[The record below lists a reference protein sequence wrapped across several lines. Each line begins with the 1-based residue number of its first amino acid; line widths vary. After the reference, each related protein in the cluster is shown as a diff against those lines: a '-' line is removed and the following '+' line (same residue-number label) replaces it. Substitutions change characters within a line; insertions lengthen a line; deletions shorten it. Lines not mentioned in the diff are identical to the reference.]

1 MKFGI
6 HIGHMG
12 GPLGEMR
19 KLWKFADAKG
29 FDWFSVSDHF
39 QESPPRGGDMD
50 CYEAIA
56 TLAAAAMDTTRV
68 RLGSGVYCVA
78 YRNPGLL
85 AKSLTTIDHLSNGRV
100 DCGLGAGW
108 HDVEAK
114 AYGIPF
120 PSIGPREDMLEEYA
134 QILRLLLDP
143 EQRRASFDGKHFRL
157 ADAPNNPK
165 PLQPRIPIWIGGRGE
180 KRTLRAAAKYADGW
194 NGAYMGPDDWKH
206 KSQVLDRWC
215 ETEGRDPKTIMR
227 TVNLGFYLGA
237 DAKGAARADEIF
249 KSHWGGSADRAD
261 RTGYLRGTVKDARA
275 MVDQFRALG
284 CTRLCIAF
292 REGPYDWE
300 ALEAFEAER
309 PPLTVTDVRMPVM
322 DGLEFLKRARAVDSD
337 AVVLVLTGGGAR
349 LAGVA
354 ELARDVLE
362 MPVRVATPQGV
373 GGLMDQLAN
382 PAFSTSLGL
391 LLWGA
396 RHVGAEPIGYTTRT
410 PMSAGLSRA
419 GTWIR
424 NLFPA

>member
-6 HIGHMG
+6 HIGAMG
-12 GPLGEMR
+12 GPLAEMR

-56 TLAAAAMDTTRV
+56 ILTAAAMDTRHV

-108 HDVEAK
+108 HDIEAK
-114 AYGIPF
+114 AFGYAF

-143 EQRRASFDGKHFRL
+143 EQKRANFPGKHFQVSN
-157 ADAPNNPK
+157 APNYPK

-194 NGAYMGPDDWKH
+194 NGAYIGPDDWKH
-206 KSQVLDRWC
+206 KGQVLDRWC

-227 TVNLGFYLGA
+227 AVNLGFYLGA
-237 DAKGAARADEIF
+237 DR
-249 KSHWGGSADRAD
+249 KS
-261 RTGYLRGTVKDARA
+261 
-275 MVDQFRALG
+275 
-284 CTRLCIAF
+284 
-292 REGPYDWE
+292 
-300 ALEAFEAER
+300 
-309 PPLTVTDVRMPVM
+309 
-322 DGLEFLKRARAVDSD
+322 
-337 AVVLVLTGGGAR
+337 VV
-349 LAGVA
+349 
-354 ELARDVLE
+354 
-362 MPVRVATPQGV
+362 
-373 GGLMDQLAN
+373 
-382 PAFSTSLGL
+382 
-391 LLWGA
+391 
-396 RHVGAEPIGYTTRT
+396 
-410 PMSAGLSRA
+410 
-419 GTWIR
+419 
-424 NLFPA
+424 

>member
-1 MKFGI
+1 MNFGI

-12 GPLGEMR
+12 GPLDEMR

-56 TLAAAAMDTTRV
+56 TLTAAAMDTRRV

-114 AYGIPF
+114 AYGYAF

-134 QILRLLLDP
+134 QIMRLLLDP
-143 EQRRASFDGKHFRL
+143 ERRRASFEGKHFRVV
-157 ADAPNNPK
+157 DAPNNPK

-194 NGAYMGPDDWKH
+194 NGAYMGPDDWKQ

-227 TVNLGFYLGA
+227 AVNLGFYLGA
-237 DAKGAARADEIF
+237 DARSAARAEEVF
-249 KSHWGGSADRAD
+249 RSHYGTGGRAD

-275 MVDQFRALG
+275 MVDRFRALG
-284 CTRLCIAF
+284 CTRLSIAF
-292 REGPYDWE
+292 RNGPYDWE
-300 ALEAFEAER
+300 ALEAFAAE
-309 PPLTVTDVRMPVM
+309 VVR
-322 DGLEFLKRARAVDSD
+322 
-337 AVVLVLTGGGAR
+337 GG
-349 LAGVA
+349 
-354 ELARDVLE
+354 
-362 MPVRVATPQGV
+362 
-373 GGLMDQLAN
+373 
-382 PAFSTSLGL
+382 
-391 LLWGA
+391 
-396 RHVGAEPIGYTTRT
+396 
-410 PMSAGLSRA
+410 
-419 GTWIR
+419 
-424 NLFPA
+424 